1 MEVIAIGER
10 SLAIPEAGGPP
21 VLVISA
27 IRNNRGWLVRANHPD
42 DTLETMLA
50 ECRRLEAGAGHVR
63 VARRS
68 RRGKEVG

>member
-10 SLAIPEAGGPP
+10 SIAVPEAGGPP
-21 VLVISA
+21 QLVISA

-68 RRGKEVG
+68 RRGREAG